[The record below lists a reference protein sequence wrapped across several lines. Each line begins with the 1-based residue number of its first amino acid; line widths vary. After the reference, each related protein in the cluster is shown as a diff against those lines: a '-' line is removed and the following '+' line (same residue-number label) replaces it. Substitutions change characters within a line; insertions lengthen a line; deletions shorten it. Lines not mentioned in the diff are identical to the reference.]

1 MRDGQPETLREAIIH
16 FANED
21 TAHAFMVAIRWPE
34 GPQCPFCGTF
44 NVILLST
51 RRVFKCKVKG
61 CRKQFTVKR
70 GTIFEDSP
78 LSLGVWFAAAWLISN
93 CKNGISSYE
102 IARDL
107 DVCQKTAWFVLH
119 RLRRAMKAGSFDKKL
134 CGIIEADETYI
145 GGKLKNMHK
154 KKREAKG
161 LTKKAGTRS
170 AGPFAGKSIV
180 TAVLERD
187 GEVRAQMIED
197 LDPDVRRAFIRE
209 SAEKGS
215 KLMTDMGATR
225 MTDFV
230 HQFIDHAEEYVR
242 GEVHTNGVEN
252 FWSLLK
258 RGLGGTY
265 ISVEPFHLTA
275 YVDEQ
280 AFRFNTRKE
289 DDGDRFAR
297 TLSQVSGKRLTY
309 KELTRSDIVTIEESP
324 EPQQSLFEPF

>member
-1 MRDGQPETLREAIIH
+1 MRDGQPETLREAIIY
-16 FANED
+16 FANEEN
-21 TAHAFMVAIRWPE
+21 AHAFMVAIRWPE

-44 NVILLST
+44 NVTLLST
-51 RRVFKCKVKG
+51 RRVFKCRTKD

-78 LSLGVWFAAAWLISN
+78 LPLGLWFAAAWLISN
-93 CKNGISSYE
+93 CKNGVSSYE

-119 RLRRAMKAGSFDKKL
+119 RLRRAMKSGSFDKKL

-145 GGKLKNMHK
+145 GGKLKNMHM
-154 KKREAKG
+154 KKRKAKG
-161 LTKKAGTRS
+161 LVGKTRS
-170 AGPFAGKSIV
+170 ASPGPTAGKSIV

-187 GEVRAQMIED
+187 GEVRAQIIED
-197 LDPDVRRAFIRE
+197 LDPNVRRAFIRE

-215 KLMTDMGATR
+215 KLMTDMGATK
-225 MTDFV
+225 MTDFI
-230 HQFIDHAEEYVR
+230 HQYIDHEHEYVR

-258 RGLGGTY
+258 RGLSGTY
-265 ISVEPFHLTA
+265 VSVEPFHLTA

-280 AFRFNTRKE
+280 AFRFNTRKD
-289 DDGDRFAR
+289 DDGGRFVRA
-297 TLSQVSGKRLTY
+297 LSQVSGKRLTY
-309 KELTRSDIVTIEESP
+309 KELTRATIEP
-324 EPQQSLFEPF
+324 AEPQQRLFEPF

>member
-16 FANED
+16 FADED
-21 TAHAFMVAIRWPE
+21 TAHSFMVAIRWPE

-44 NVILLST
+44 SVTLLST

-78 LSLGVWFAAAWLISN
+78 LPLGLWFAAAWLISN

-107 DVCQKTAWFVLH
+107 DVCQKTAWFILH
-119 RLRRAMKAGSFDKKL
+119 RLRRAMRAGSFDKKL

-145 GGKLKNMHK
+145 GGKLGNMHK
-154 KKREAKG
+154 KARERRG
-161 LTKKAGTRS
+161 LTRKP
-170 AGPFAGKSIV
+170 GPFAGKSIV
-180 TAVLERD
+180 SAVLERD
-187 GEVRAQMIED
+187 GEVRAQIIED
-197 LDPDVRRAFIRE
+197 LDPEVRRAFMRE
-209 SAEKGS
+209 NIEPGA
-215 KLMTDMGATR
+215 KLMTDMGATK
-225 MTDFV
+225 MTCFV

-242 GEVHTNGVEN
+242 GEVHTNGIEN

-258 RGLGGTY
+258 RGIGGTY
-265 ISVEPFHLTA
+265 VSVEPFHLIA

-280 AFRFNTRKE
+280 AFRFNARKD
-289 DDGDRFAR
+289 DDGGRFVRA
-297 TLSQVSGKRLTY
+297 LSQVSGRRLTY
-309 KELTRSDIVTIEESP
+309 KDLTRATIEP
-324 EPQQSLFEPF
+324 TEPQHLLFEPF

>member
-16 FANED
+16 FADED
-21 TAHAFMVAIRWPE
+21 NAHAFMVAIRWPE

-44 NVILLST
+44 NVTLLST
-51 RRVFKCKVKG
+51 RRVFKCRTKE

-78 LSLGVWFAAAWLISN
+78 LPLGLWFAAAWLISN
-93 CKNGISSYE
+93 CKNGVSSYE

-107 DVCQKTAWFVLH
+107 DVCQKTAWFILH
-119 RLRRAMKAGSFDKKL
+119 RLRRAMKSGSFDKKL

-154 KKREAKG
+154 KKRKAKG
-161 LTKKAGTRS
+161 FMGTGQTTS
-170 AGPFAGKSIV
+170 PGPFAGKSIV

-187 GEVRAQMIED
+187 GEVRAQIIED
-197 LDPDVRRAFIRE
+197 LDPNVRRAFIRE

-258 RGLGGTY
+258 RGLSGTY
-265 ISVEPFHLTA
+265 VSVEPFHLTA

-280 AFRFNTRKE
+280 AFRFNSRKD
-289 DDGDRFAR
+289 DDGGRFVK
-297 TLSQVSGKRLTY
+297 TLSQVSGRRLTY
-309 KELTRSDIVTIEESP
+309 KELTRATIEPAES

>member
-1 MRDGQPETLREAIIH
+1 MRDGQPETLREAIVH

-21 TAHAFMVAIRWPE
+21 EAHAFMVAIRWPE

-44 NVILLST
+44 NVTLLST
-51 RRVFKCKVKG
+51 RRVFKCKVKS
-61 CRKQFTVKR
+61 CRKQFTAKR

-78 LSLGVWFAAAWLISN
+78 LPFGLWFAAAWLISN
-93 CKNGISSYE
+93 CKNGVSSYE

-107 DVCQKTAWFVLH
+107 DVCQKTAWFMLH

-161 LTKKAGTRS
+161 LTKKAGARS

-187 GEVRAQMIED
+187 GEVRAKIIED
-197 LDPDVRRAFIRE
+197 LDPTVRRAFMRE
-209 SAEKGS
+209 HIEPGA

-242 GEVHTNGVEN
+242 GEVHTNGIEN

-258 RGLGGTY
+258 RGIGGTY
-265 ISVEPFHLTA
+265 VSVEPFHLSA

-280 AFRFNTRKE
+280 VFRFNARKD
-289 DDGDRFAR
+289 DDGGRFVR
-297 TLSQVSGKRLTY
+297 VLSQVSGRRLTY
-309 KELTRSDIVTIEESP
+309 KDLTRFEIEP
-324 EPQQSLFEPF
+324 TEPQLTLFEPF

>member
-1 MRDGQPETLREAIIH
+1 MKDGQPETLREAIIH
-16 FANED
+16 FADED
-21 TAHAFMVAIRWPE
+21 AAHAFMVAIRWPE

-44 NVILLST
+44 NVTLLST

-154 KKREAKG
+154 KARERKG
-161 LTKKAGTRS
+161 LVKKPGTRTP
-170 AGPFAGKSIV
+170 GPFAGKSIV

-187 GEVRAQMIED
+187 GEVRAQIIED

-258 RGLGGTY
+258 RGISGTY
-265 ISVEPFHLTA
+265 VSVEPFHLIA

-280 AFRFNTRKE
+280 AFRFNARKD
-289 DDGDRFAR
+289 DDGGRFVR
-297 TLSQVSGKRLTY
+297 TLSQVSGRRLTY
-309 KELTRSDIVTIEESP
+309 KELTRFEDELPTELP
-324 EPQQSLFEPF
+324 TEPQQSLPF

>member
-1 MRDGQPETLREAIIH
+1 MKDGQPETLREAIVH
-16 FANED
+16 FADED

-44 NVILLST
+44 NVTLLST

-154 KKREAKG
+154 KARERKG
-161 LTKKAGTRS
+161 FVKKPGTRT

-187 GEVRAQMIED
+187 GEVRAKIIED

-209 SAEKGS
+209 TSEKGS

-258 RGLGGTY
+258 RGLSGTY
-265 ISVEPFHLTA
+265 VSVEPFHLTA

-280 AFRFNTRKE
+280 AFRFNTRKD
-289 DDGDRFAR
+289 DDGDRFVR
-297 TLSQVSGKRLTY
+297 TLSQVSGRRLTY
-309 KELTRSDIVTIEESP
+309 KELTRFTA
-324 EPQQSLFEPF
+324 EPTDPQLSMFEPF